1 MGDFRPQ
8 KILQKALALH
18 QAGKLAEADA
28 LYKKVLDAQPDN
40 PDALHMSGVIA
51 HQTGKT
57 ERAVALIGRAKK
69 GYPAMPELHNNLG
82 LALQSAGRVAE
93 AEVSFRTA
101 IGLRP
106 AYPDAHQNY
115 STLLLGRGDLDAALH
130 HIAIALRLKPN
141 DPSFLNTYGNILQ
154 QRGQTAE
161 AVVCYQRALAIAPGF
176 SIAHTNLGNAFRALK
191 QWEDAAQC
199 YRNAIAA
206 NPRESAACLYLG
218 STLEKLGRREEAIA
232 AYKEAVRRRPGWQEA
247 AYFLQ
252 AAQSAAGAANAGGAA
267 GSEGAQALGAAP
279 PGYVAQLFDSYAS
292 TFDQHLTEKLSYR
305 APQLLFEA
313 VRPHLPAGGTGEATK
328 LDVMDLGCGTG
339 LMGPLVRPAA
349 RRLCGVDLSE
359 KMLEMAKKRGLY
371 DELLC
376 GELVATLNPLSAAYD
391 ALLAADV
398 LVYIGDLEPLFR
410 AAAGAL
416 RPGGLFAFTV
426 EADQEDA
433 GVRLL
438 PSRRYAHAAAYLRG
452 LAMAHGFEELSLT
465 TDVLRKQTQQDITGH
480 IVVLRKKA

>member
-8 KILQKALALH
+8 KFLQKALALH

-57 ERAVALIGRAKK
+57 ERAITLIGRAKK

-82 LALQSAGRVAE
+82 LALQSAGRLAE

-115 STLLLGRGDLDAALH
+115 STLLLGRGELDAALH
-130 HIAIALRLKPN
+130 HIGIALRLKPD

-161 AVVCYQRALAIAPGF
+161 AVLCYKRALAIAPGF
-176 SIAHTNLGNAFRALK
+176 SIAHTNLGNAFRSLK
-191 QWEDAAQC
+191 QWEDAALC
-199 YRNAIAA
+199 YRKAIAA
-206 NPRESAACLYLG
+206 SPRESAACLYLG

-232 AYKEAVRRRPGWQEA
+232 AYQEAVRRRPGWQEA

-252 AAQSAAGAANAGGAA
+252 AAQSAAGAAGAA
-267 GSEGAQALGAAP
+267 GAEALGAAP
-279 PGYVAQLFDSYAS
+279 PDYVAQLFDSYAS

-313 VRPHLPAGGTGEATK
+313 VRPHLPAEGAGAAAK

-359 KMLEMAKKRGLY
+359 KMLEQARKRGLY
-371 DELLC
+371 DELIC
-376 GELVATLNPLSAAYD
+376 GELVATLTPLSAAYD

-398 LVYIGDLEPLFR
+398 LVYIGDLETLFR
-410 AAAGAL
+410 AAAAAL

-426 EADQEDA
+426 EANQEDA

-452 LAMAHGFEELSLT
+452 LAATHGLEELSLT

>member
-28 LYKKVLDAQPDN
+28 LYKKVLDALPDN

-51 HQTGKT
+51 HQTGKVQ
-57 ERAVALIGRAKK
+57 RAVTLISRAKK

-82 LALQSAGRVAE
+82 LALQSAGRIGE

-115 STLLLGRGDLDAALH
+115 STLLLARGELDAALH
-130 HIAIALRLKPN
+130 HIGIAMRLKPN
-141 DPSFLNTYGNILQ
+141 DPSFLNTYGNVLQ
-154 QRGQTAE
+154 QRGQIAE
-161 AVVCYQRALAIAPGF
+161 AVVCYQRALLVAPGF

-191 QWEDAAQC
+191 RWEDAASC

-218 STLEKLGRREEAIA
+218 STLERLGQREGAIA
-232 AYKEAVRRRPGWQEA
+232 AYEEALRRRPGWQDA
-247 AYFLQ
+247 SYFLQ
-252 AAQSAAGAANAGGAA
+252 AAKSAAGDGSDAGGA
-267 GSEGAQALGAAP
+267 GAAAVQVPGAAP

-292 TFDQHLTEKLSYR
+292 TFDQHLTEKLQYR

-313 VRPHLPAGGTGEATK
+313 VRPHLPAEGAPETAK
-328 LDVMDLGCGTG
+328 LEILDLGCGTG

-359 KMLEMAKKRGLY
+359 KMLEQAKKRSLY
-371 DELLC
+371 DELIC
-376 GELVATLNPLSAAYD
+376 GELVATLAPLSAAYD

-410 AAAGAL
+410 TAAGAL

-426 EADQEDA
+426 EANLED
-433 GVRLL
+433 GGFRLL
-438 PSRRYAHAAAYLRG
+438 LSRRYCHAAAYLRG
-452 LAMAHGFEELSLT
+452 LAATHGFEELSLT

-480 IVVLRKKA
+480 VVVLRKKG